1 MKEIIEMLQQSG
13 HYTAFVW
20 CLAGLGLGIA
30 MIVAAILMP
39 RVDCGEEDDGEEE

>member
-30 MIVAAILMP
+30 IIVASLLMP
-39 RVDCGEEDDGEEE
+39 RVYCGEENDEE

>member
-1 MKEIIEMLQQSG
+1 MIEMLRESG

-30 MIVAAILMP
+30 MIIAALLMP
-39 RVDCGEEDDGEEE
+39 RVPRDDGEEDDE